1 MDSTFLSTINSGIGA
16 GVNNEL
22 IGGGGKDLPSGG
34 NCNDELTGGIGQDR
48 FGYGSVFLPF
58 TNRSFASYSIQLVLV
73 RGREGIIHKMSSQM
87 KSKGTEPSHTARMP
101 IYIGTTLERSKNG
114 QSLFARSY

>member
-1 MDSTFLSTINSGIGA
+1 VALVKTGSAAVLFFFQL
-16 GVNNEL
+16 
-22 IGGGGKDLPSGG
+22 
-34 NCNDELTGGIGQDR
+34 LTG
-48 FGYGSVFLPF
+48 
-58 TNRSFASYSIQLVLV
+58 TFASYSIQLVLV

-87 KSKGTEPSHTARMP
+87 KSKGTEPSHTTRMP

>member
-1 MDSTFLSTINSGIGA
+1 MDSTFLSKINSGIGA

-48 FGYGSVFLPF
+48 FGCGSVFLPF
-58 TNRSFASYSIQLVLV
+58 TNRYFASYSIQLVLV
-73 RGREGIIHKMSSQM
+73 RGREGIILVKY
-87 KSKGTEPSHTARMP
+87 KVR
-101 IYIGTTLERSKNG
+101 
-114 QSLFARSY
+114 ARSPATQPGCLFT

>member
-1 MDSTFLSTINSGIGA
+1 MDSTFLSKINSGIGA

-48 FGYGSVFLPF
+48 FGCGSVFLPF
-58 TNRSFASYSIQLVLV
+58 TNRYMATYSIQLVLV
-73 RGREGIIHKMSSQM
+73 RGRELIAFSS
-87 KSKGTEPSHTARMP
+87 
-101 IYIGTTLERSKNG
+101 
-114 QSLFARSY
+114 F

>member
-1 MDSTFLSTINSGIGA
+1 MDSTFLSTVNCGIGA
-16 GVNNEL
+16 GVNDEL
-22 IGGGGKDLPSGG
+22 VGGGGKDLPSGG
-34 NCNDELTGGIGQDR
+34 IGNDELTGGIGQDR
-48 FGYGSVFLPF
+48 FGCGSVFLPF
-58 TNRSFASYSIQLVLV
+58 TNRYFASYSIQLVLV